1 MLPSMTRGT
10 CGRGPERRPR
20 GLDLRD
26 GGGIAMMRI
35 ALFLLVGLFLLPV
48 RTTPAVAAEVGI
60 SYDVEQPRT
69 VRHHHRRAERRPY
82 IGCPDGYSCYPLYG
96 AYGPYGGQAYWAA
109 YTGWY
114 H

>member
-1 MLPSMTRGT
+1 MLPSMTRAIA
-10 CGRGPERRPR
+10 GRRPERRPR
-20 GLDLRD
+20 GLDFGY

-60 SYDVEQPRT
+60 SSDVEQPRT